1 MAQTVNFKFNGIT
14 SETSLT
20 KLNRDKVYGWSEYV
34 YTDSD
39 NHVCSFLTLLD
50 GKTFIGQG
58 GMALKSIDSKGNEID
73 KSTLVAHYEDESV
86 ATKYPSVFDS
96 ETELSADKT
105 LQDYMSMDVKS
116 VYQLAEVAAEL
127 LLAVQTHKVLY
138 FKFNYRA
145 DYEPDDAFLIS
156 QGDNLFII
164 VGKINNFA
172 YSSLAV
178 IPLDLEDEA
187 EEASDEID
195 FNMF

>member
-86 ATKYPSVFDS
+86 ATKYHVNIWALMTLCGCGWLDDFMRGRSANVPVNDTVLSRYNVDRMSRCLMTS
-96 ETELSADKT
+96 EPHA
-105 LQDYMSMDVKS
+105 
-116 VYQLAEVAAEL
+116 
-127 LLAVQTHKVLY
+127 
-138 FKFNYRA
+138 NGC
-145 DYEPDDAFLIS
+145 DDA
-156 QGDNLFII
+156 
-164 VGKINNFA
+164 
-172 YSSLAV
+172 
-178 IPLDLEDEA
+178 
-187 EEASDEID
+187 
-195 FNMF
+195 